1 MEFETYTIKDFNQNW
16 NEFFLKY
23 FSKEELKELGHKTTG
38 RWTDVYEPIETC
50 FPLPSGMKNIS
61 PRQVEL
67 FWEIGLI
74 KKRIN
79 FNSEKKTKRILTH
92 IDDIYDIG
100 EIELNITLE
109 EIKKM
114 NVVSFR
120 KEHFYGN
127 DSDRWNKTF
136 YYFSEKLSETSYTT
150 YKIESRYFYFNAWSS
165 GGGKCKD
172 FKMKGEA
179 SNKLV
184 DIITYLESLN
194 LNEDIYIAELE
205 IRKNEFYDIELQKIK
220 KQEEEEWKETVK
232 EVEELREKV
241 SKLLP
246 SVQREVVRRKI
257 NQIGYD
263 VWKLKAFIEAL
274 EILSEYHCYWIEKA
288 LNIKSKS
295 NVLKFLPDLKNMFER
310 SVLSNTQYCYI
321 AVELMALE
329 KNC

>member
-1 MEFETYTIKDFNQNW
+1 MEFETYIIKDYDKNW

-23 FSKEELKELGHKTTG
+23 FSKEELKELSREGK
-38 RWTDVYEPIETC
+38 WESIETC
-50 FPLPSGMKNIS
+50 FQLPKGMKNFS
-61 PRQVEL
+61 TRQVEL

-74 KKRIN
+74 KNRIN
-79 FNSEKKTKRILTH
+79 FNSEKKTKRILTYV
-92 IDDIYDIG
+92 DDINDIG

-114 NVVSFR
+114 NVVAFIE
-120 KEHFYGN
+120 EHFYGN

-179 SNKLV
+179 ANKLF
-184 DIITYLESLN
+184 DIITYLKSLN
-194 LNEDIYIAELE
+194 LNEYIHIEELE

-220 KQEEEEWKETVK
+220 KQEEEKWKETVK
-232 EVEELREKV
+232 EVEELREKI
-241 SKLLP
+241 SNLLP
-246 SVQREVVRRKI
+246 SLSREDVRSKI

-263 VWKLKAFIEAL
+263 VWSLKALIEAL
-274 EILSEYHCYWIEKA
+274 EILSEYHYYEIEKA
-288 LNIKSKS
+288 LNIKSNK
-295 NVLKFLPDLKNMFER
+295 NVFKFLPDLKIFFER
-310 SVLSNTQYCYI
+310 CGYFTTQCCYI
-321 AVELMALE
+321 AVELIALE
-329 KNC
+329 KSC